1 MSKLPQ
7 VPPSVPIIPTSNRRR
22 VDIPTYS
29 GGQLTPKEN
38 LTMPTFGQGAVNI
51 VKKITDQTAKI
62 DTNIASDV
70 AFKKGKNQQAT
81 NQEYV
86 GNDFAFT
93 LTGQAYKKGVD
104 ATFVSMKET
113 ELENGLKLMREKYL
127 ETNDVDG
134 YVKASENYKNKF
146 MENIPEQFFGD
157 FNTYYD
163 KFDQRNATALT
174 VSKRSQELTDG
185 SFKISE
191 QSKTLA
197 ERISENIAF
206 QGITESL
213 IDDLSILNR
222 NNLSQKDIFGRSLEA
237 RTKERANQKEI
248 ITKGAARNVYDAIK
262 NDPTAYKEWLNQI
275 ADGNW
280 NLGDLG
286 DEEVFSK
293 AFPGGV
299 NLDMAERQTVI
310 SYVES
315 LRKQDK
321 TSLAIASAQ
330 LKNTATSNNTNLTT
344 TGWDTFRDPE
354 GNIDKS
360 RAVFDLDAWLANDG
374 DAAVG
379 IELSKKNAVG
389 IFVADQLEFVKTD
402 TTTAI
407 PSRIA
412 ILRAEIQNINDLK
425 LSDGEKA
432 FYIDSRTAA
441 IKAME
446 NEMEQRTTTL
456 KNGNEVDSFITQNR
470 VTATDLRMYEG
481 NVDVMTQTAHLNN
494 TSFYMVKPSKTQSK
508 LEYGAVQVHFDN
520 KDINSYIIANN
531 DGISRQRS
539 LYYTMFRT
547 GIAENK
553 GATDADWAK
562 ASLSERARRDSTSG
576 DTKLLFNIIANY
588 DDIGE
593 ANGQKDKEEKNKFF
607 VEISEGLYEFD
618 NDFGRAKKGEFNVV
632 YDYYRN
638 RKNKS
643 ESEAAKLAK
652 DYVLGGMI
660 RLDTNYGVTYV
671 SPNHLMGEFEAS
683 GDTAMNT
690 SQMEKAK
697 KDLIEQINNT
707 YNRPERSSLTVIG
720 KSIDDWVAGDR
731 DNYKVVLMGNSLRL
745 VTKDV
750 GSGSLTKF
758 TVLTK
763 RPSAG
768 NTLFYTDL
776 SIPVKISKEE
786 ITAYEDESPTWE
798 YDDTING
805 MGSFKEP
812 KTATRLKV
820 ITEVGLD
827 ETDVTPVEKKITETA
842 TLDDKAIALFK
853 HYEKKGYIVQDEVEG
868 FDEVAELPQ
877 VRMLYEDPFSQ
888 SMFPTNPPD
897 QGIANAISLAF
908 AKNKGQAWMIEWLM
922 SKSEYTGGSST
933 DHRETAKLTLNYWK
947 DNFDTIKNLQ
957 TDTDTPTRMD
967 VLQALITTIKDQPTI
982 RFANDGFD
990 FGYTGE

>member
-29 GGQLTPKEN
+29 GGQLTPREN

-62 DTNIASDV
+62 DTDIASNV

-81 NQEYV
+81 NPDYI

-93 LTGQAYKKGVD
+93 LTGKAYKKGVD

-113 ELENGLKLMREKYL
+113 ELETDLKVMREKYL
-127 ETNDVDG
+127 QTNDVDG
-134 YVKASENYKNKF
+134 YVKASQNYKNKF
-146 MENIPEQFFGD
+146 MESIPEQFFGD

-191 QSKTLA
+191 QSKKLA
-197 ERISENIAF
+197 ERISDNIAL

-248 ITKGAARNVYDAIK
+248 ITKGAAKNVYDDIK
-262 NDPTAYKEWLNQI
+262 NDPTAYKKWLKNI

-286 DEEVFSK
+286 DEELFAK

-321 TSLAIASAQ
+321 TSLAIASAK

-344 TGWDTFRDPE
+344 TGWDTFRDTE

-360 RAVFDLDAWLANDG
+360 RAIFDLDAWLASNG

-379 IELSKKNAVG
+379 IELQKKNAVG
-389 IFVADQLEFVKTD
+389 IFVADQLEIVKTD

-412 ILRAEIQNINDLK
+412 TLRYEIQNINELK
-425 LSDGEKA
+425 LSDSEKA
-432 FYIDSRTAA
+432 FYIDSRTEA

-470 VTATDLRMYEG
+470 IKTANLTTYEG
-481 NVDVMTQTAHLNN
+481 NLDVMTQSARLNN
-494 TSFYMVKPSKTQSK
+494 TSYYMVKPSKSQSK
-508 LEYGAVQVHFDN
+508 LEYDNVQVHFNN
-520 KDINSYIIANN
+520 KDYIAYVQTNN
-531 DGISRQRS
+531 DGINRQRS

-553 GATDADWAK
+553 SATDADWAK
-562 ASLSERARRDSTSG
+562 SSLSERARRDSTST

-588 DDIGE
+588 DDIGK
-593 ANGQKDKEEKNKFF
+593 ANGQKDKDEKNKFF

-632 YDYYRN
+632 YDYYRS
-638 RKNKS
+638 RNKS

-652 DYVLGGMI
+652 DYVLGGMVRI
-660 RLDTNYGVTYV
+660 DHNYGVTYV

-683 GDTAMNT
+683 FDQTLNT
-690 SQMEKAK
+690 SQLEKAK
-697 KDLIEQINNT
+697 KDLAVQINNT
-707 YNRPERSSLTVIG
+707 YDRPERSSLTVIG

-776 SIPVKISKEE
+776 SIPVRTSSEE
-786 ITAYEDESPTWE
+786 TTAYEDQSPTWE

-812 KTATRLKV
+812 QTVDRLKV
-820 ITEVGLD
+820 ITEVGFY
-827 ETDVTPVEKKITETA
+827 ETDVTLKEKKITETA
-842 TLDDKAIALFK
+842 TLDDKAIALFN
-853 HYEKKGYIVQDEVEG
+853 HYEKKGYIVQDNVEG

-888 SMFPTNPPD
+888 SMFPTNPAD

-933 DHRETAKLTLNYWK
+933 DHKETAKLTLNFWK
-947 DNFDTIKNLQ
+947 NNFDTIKNLQ